1 MDMLQH
7 LLGLETAGVTR
18 ASRLTGGDREQ
29 QALTAAVTAGHSEV
43 AEFLFQLP
51 SVSIHKADSRAGLTP
66 LAAAVTS
73 GHRRLV
79 EWVLRHKAQLTSEV
93 IIMAVEAGHEDILEL
108 LSHGADFRVRNDRGQ
123 SLLHLAA
130 SRGHCAILR
139 RLLEMTSDDLGMME
153 ADSEGLSPLTSAIL
167 GDQVILASHWSVL
180 IT

>member
-1 MDMLQH
+1 MGNLYIIIDHNIPDLH
-7 LLGLETAGVTR
+7 L
-18 ASRLTGGDREQ
+18 SQ
-29 QALTAAVTAGHSEV
+29 V

-73 GHRRLV
+73 GQRRLV
-79 EWVLRHKAQLTSEV
+79 EWVLRHKAGVTSEV
-93 IIMAVEAGHEDILEL
+93 TILAVEAGHQDIMELL
-108 LSHGADFRVRNDRGQ
+108 LSHGADLGVRNDRGQ

-139 RLLEMTSDDLGMME
+139 RLLEVTSDDLGMME

-167 GDQVILASHWSVL
+167 GDQVILSYWSVL